1 MVDLIERMDIAIIQH
16 AIVGVLVLYGQVHGT
31 LLGKHIRAIEEFV
44 LTGTG
49 QNARNI
55 NTVHGY
61 GCDILAIDGADQLGM
76 YENTPKIVVDKDAR
90 EKVDLNRGLPNSHCL
105 FVLSHVN
112 SPEALAALVSFGWV
126 MLTQGR
132 YSVMS

>member
-49 QNARNI
+49 QNG
-55 NTVHGY
+55 H

-76 YENTPKIVVDKDAR
+76 YENTPKIVVDKDAL